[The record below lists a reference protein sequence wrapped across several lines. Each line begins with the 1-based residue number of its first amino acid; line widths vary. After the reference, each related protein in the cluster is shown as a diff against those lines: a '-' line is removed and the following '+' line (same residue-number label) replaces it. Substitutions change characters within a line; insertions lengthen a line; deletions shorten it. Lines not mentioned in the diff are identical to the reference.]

1 MYLPSLKNTVQKN
14 NLNTT
19 IMKINIK
26 TLSPVFIGGSEADNL
41 SPYSD
46 YIQHDDKII
55 LLDQK
60 KLSELISKDNSIIEK
75 YVSIVILSLSEGS
88 QIWRFFTCGSE

>member
-26 TLSPVFIGGSEADNL
+26 TVLSCLVNL
-41 SPYSD
+41 
-46 YIQHDDKII
+46 
-55 LLDQK
+55 
-60 KLSELISKDNSIIEK
+60 NN
-75 YVSIVILSLSEGS
+75 
-88 QIWRFFTCGSE
+88 